1 MKDHETV
8 GDNRIIQ
15 KKKRSTPISE
25 NYISIQIIISE
36 YQLKISEFLQ
46 IINSYFKPFN
56 LGLYRYRIWLLKITN
71 FVRHDDQ
78 N

>member
-36 YQLKISEFLQ
+36 YQLKNQ
-46 IINSYFKPFN
+46 
-56 LGLYRYRIWLLKITN
+56 LKKSQN
-71 FVRHDDQ
+71 FCKL
-78 N
+78 